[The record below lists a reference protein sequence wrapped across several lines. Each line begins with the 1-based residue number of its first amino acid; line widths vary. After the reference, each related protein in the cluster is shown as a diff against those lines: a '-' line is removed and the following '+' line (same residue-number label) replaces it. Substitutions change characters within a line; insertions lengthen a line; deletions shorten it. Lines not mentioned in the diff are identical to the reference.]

1 MLKKKKTA
9 SIILVISVYKRA
21 QAVCGQ
27 NTKILHFTQFGSR
40 IARES
45 NRKNFG
51 SNRAANQ
58 ASAGSV
64 QINHHMQ

>member
-1 MLKKKKTA
+1 MW
-9 SIILVISVYKRA
+9 
-21 QAVCGQ
+21 
-27 NTKILHFTQFGSR
+27 FQFGSR

-64 QINHHMQ
+64 KFNAP

>member
-1 MLKKKKTA
+1 MKVDFDFINDLT
-9 SIILVISVYKRA
+9 ISA
-21 QAVCGQ
+21 
-27 NTKILHFTQFGSR
+27 LLLQFGSR

-64 QINHHMQ
+64 VIHKQNFS

>member
-1 MLKKKKTA
+1 MFY
-9 SIILVISVYKRA
+9 V
-21 QAVCGQ
+21 
-27 NTKILHFTQFGSR
+27 QFGSR

-64 QINHHMQ
+64 EFHKHNQ